1 NAAIEAARAGE
12 QGRGFA
18 VVADEVR
25 KLAERTTKAT
35 KEISGMIKSIQ
46 DETTHAVSAMA
57 DGTAKVENGV
67 RLANEAG
74 DSLGKIVVGVQSV
87 SDMIAHIATSTEE
100 QSATTDEI
108 SKNMDSIS
116 EVSKMNV
123 AAIGEVSK
131 ATGDMAR
138 LASELKDMVSSF
150 KISKDS
156 SGPVD
161 AVHSGKVIPHSK
173 ILAAAQASGLRP
185 RRLSAERA

>member
-1 NAAIEAARAGE
+1 MMRA
-12 QGRGFA
+12 
-18 VVADEVR
+18 
-25 KLAERTTKAT
+25 
-35 KEISGMIKSIQ
+35 IQ

-131 ATGDMAR
+131 ATNDMAR

-150 KISKDS
+150 RISRDS
-156 SGPVD
+156 SGSQET
-161 AVHSGKVIPHSK
+161 AHAGKVIPHGK
-173 ILAAAQASGLRP
+173 LLAAAGFGF
-185 RRLSAERA
+185 EDFG